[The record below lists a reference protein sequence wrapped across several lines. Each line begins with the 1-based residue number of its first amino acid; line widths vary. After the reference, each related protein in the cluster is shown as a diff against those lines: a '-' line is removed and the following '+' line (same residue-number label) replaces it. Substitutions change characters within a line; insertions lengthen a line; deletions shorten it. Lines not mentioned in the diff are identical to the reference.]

1 MLRRFKPYRRL
12 AGGPKERI
20 KLMQGLVM
28 NLVKYERL
36 ETTYGLAH
44 ETQKYAER
52 LINVA
57 KKGDSDP
64 TAMKLADYY
73 LYEKQLIHK
82 LFKVLVPRF
91 ERNKSG
97 PYTRLLKVPG
107 YNENG
112 IPTAFIEYKGNP
124 YPPLR
129 PEKKKNPDW
138 IINQLIRGAMA
149 DLKNSGK
156 LEASSVKPPST
167 KDIEG
172 ANIAAKSS
180 SEGTTV

>member
-20 KLMQGLVM
+20 NLLRGLI
-28 NLVKYERL
+28 NHLVKYERL

-57 KKGDSDP
+57 KKGDHDP
-64 TAMKLADYY
+64 AAMKLADYW
-73 LYEKQLIHK
+73 LYEKQLVHK

-91 ERNKSG
+91 ENSTG
-97 PYTRLLKVPG
+97 LYTRLLKVPG
-107 YNENG
+107 YNEKG
-112 IPTAFIEYKGNP
+112 IPTAFLEYKGNP

-129 PEKKKNPDW
+129 PEKRKNPDW
-138 IINQLIRGAMA
+138 IINQLIRGAML

-156 LEASSVKPPST
+156 LKGDSSIPPST
-167 KDIEG
+167 
-172 ANIAAKSS
+172 NTRSS
-180 SEGTTV
+180 DRVSAVGDGTAV